1 MDEPL
6 KIMLS
11 DKSQKQSN
19 HTFYDSIYMLYPEQM
34 SPWGHQVVVP
44 WTGGESGR
52 HRQWWLMTLEF
63 LSVVKNALIDYS
75 DGCTSL

>member
-52 HRQWWLMTLEF
+52 HRQ
-63 LSVVKNALIDYS
+63 
-75 DGCTSL
+75 